1 MHDPFQTYQQSGSP
15 LGTSPY
21 GIPYATNPYA
31 AGLQNP
37 LLQYALWQQAL
48 IQQNPLLAQNPFIA
62 QNPLLHGIGQ
72 QQQHPQFGFT
82 PAPQSLIGAGQFG
95 QGQFGQGLPGANP
108 FAMQGYGQ
116 QIHPLLLQQ
125 LALRSLTTPGI
136 TPWSGF

>member
-1 MHDPFQTYQQSGSP
+1 LQNP
-15 LGTSPY
+15 LLQ
-21 GIPYATNPYA
+21 NPLA
-31 AGLQNP
+31 LNP

-48 IQQNPLLAQNPFIA
+48 IQQNPLIA
-62 QNPLLHGIGQ
+62 QNPLLHGIGQQ

-95 QGQFGQGLPGANP
+95 QGQYGQGLPGASP